1 MEEFIYYNELYD
13 LYGKLLTDKQ
23 QEYFENYYFNNLS
36 LSEMAENYGIS
47 RNAIHKQLKIVI
59 DKLNDYEDKLGLNKK
74 LKALDLIIKEI
85 KDEKISKNIEEIF
98 Y

>member
-74 LKALDLIIKEI
+74 LKVLDSIIKEI
-85 KDEKISKNIEEIF
+85 KDEKIRKSIEEKF

>member
-74 LKALDLIIKEI
+74 LKALDLIVKEI

>member
-74 LKALDLIIKEI
+74 LKALDLIVKEI
-85 KDEKISKNIEEIF
+85 KDEKISKSIEEIF